1 MLPPACIV
9 TRAWRLLVTR
19 LLLAGLLYFCLL
31 DLRAA
36 GLSTAEY
43 FLGTDPGAGNATALV
58 ALDGAFDSGT
68 ELIQSAI
75 NVNELFPGVNRIGLR
90 FRDAQGFWGN
100 AVFLEVQVEIAS
112 GLTPDPALPAGGG
125 GLALVRTVAGAE
137 YSVDGGTG
145 VSVASQDGSYDEVV
159 EETVGSALAANS
171 LSVGT
176 HRLALRFQDNEGR
189 WGTNSFLDVVVKDMG
204 DLVADPALPPGG
216 GNLTTVGTLAA
227 AEVFLDEDPGVGSGI
242 ICMAADGGFDR
253 LAEILQPGSLGIASL
268 AGGSHRIGLRFQG
281 SDGEWG
287 SPTFQGFSVY
297 NAAAEAPTI
306 AVQPPSRQIQMPGG
320 LAALT
325 VLANGTEPLSYQ
337 WFKEGLPLAAATNS
351 WLYLNGV
358 VAADAGGYQVQVVN
372 DFGSIT
378 SQVAMLIVR
387 GATYAPEIVLQP
399 VSKTVLVGANV
410 ELNPVVDVSW
420 PAYYQWY
427 KDGIKLAGATATNL
441 VFAPAQLTN
450 SGVYWLV
457 ITNDFGAATTAPA
470 AVSVDALMAFV
481 GAEPLIGTN
490 TFEGDVIVRLETLYN
505 NGTIFYTL
513 NGAEPDFGA
522 IAYSGP
528 FRVSQSSLL
537 RAVAYDETFTEWD
550 EMSPV
555 GLSIVPLLTFSAST
569 QGGGAITLDPPGGA
583 YRRGTVVTATA
594 HPDPGWS
601 FMGWMGDS
609 LVTVPSV
616 VFTMTNNRSLNAVFG
631 TGLTTAVSGT
641 GAVYVDPQ
649 AAQYP
654 YGTTVRLSAVPAIGK
669 YFVAWGGAGSGTNSP
684 LGFVVKNPNPT
695 VTCLFGTL
703 AANQFALT
711 VVPDGLGRVNNSPRG
726 NRFPAGQQITLNAAP
741 DSGQAFIGW
750 AGHLSGTNNPFVLTI
765 SSNTIVEALFTSRP
779 VLKPDPEN
787 GNTLRDGFRL
797 MLSSEQGLPVDLFWS
812 GDLMSWTP
820 MLRVTN
826 NFGTLRLLDAS
837 AAGVP
842 LRFYRAVAQ

>member
-1 MLPPACIV
+1 M
-9 TRAWRLLVTR
+9 
-19 LLLAGLLYFCLL
+19 
-31 DLRAA
+31 
-36 GLSTAEY
+36 
-43 FLGTDPGAGNATALV
+43 
-58 ALDGAFDSGT
+58 
-68 ELIQSAI
+68 
-75 NVNELFPGVNRIGLR
+75 
-90 FRDAQGFWGN
+90 
-100 AVFLEVQVEIAS
+100 
-112 GLTPDPALPAGGG
+112 
-125 GLALVRTVAGAE
+125 
-137 YSVDGGTG
+137 
-145 VSVASQDGSYDEVV
+145 
-159 EETVGSALAANS
+159 
-171 LSVGT
+171 
-176 HRLALRFQDNEGR
+176 
-189 WGTNSFLDVVVKDMG
+189 
-204 DLVADPALPPGG
+204 
-216 GNLTTVGTLAA
+216 
-227 AEVFLDEDPGVGSGI
+227 
-242 ICMAADGGFDR
+242 
-253 LAEILQPGSLGIASL
+253 
-268 AGGSHRIGLRFQG
+268 
-281 SDGEWG
+281 
-287 SPTFQGFSVY
+287 
-297 NAAAEAPTI
+297 
-306 AVQPPSRQIQMPGG
+306 
-320 LAALT
+320 
-325 VLANGTEPLSYQ
+325 
-337 WFKEGLPLAAATNS
+337 
-351 WLYLNGV
+351 
-358 VAADAGGYQVQVVN
+358 
-372 DFGSIT
+372 
-378 SQVAMLIVR
+378 
-387 GATYAPEIVLQP
+387 LQP

-470 AVSVDALMAFV
+470 AVSVDALMAFF
-481 GAEPLIGTN
+481 GAEPLIVTN
-490 TFEGDVIVRLETLYN
+490 TFEGDVVVRLETLYN

-583 YRRGTVVTATA
+583 YLRGTVVTATA

-641 GAVYVDPQ
+641 GAVYVDPP

-654 YGTTVRLSAVPAIGK
+654 FGTTVRLSAVPAIGK

-797 MLSSEQGLPVDLFWS
+797 MLSSEQGVPVDLFWS